1 MNRIIEY
8 IVTVIIGIFI
18 GFVSGWQGISRD
30 DMLIVLLLMTGVA
43 ANQKMAAGTVLF
55 SLVFP
60 ISIGAVWEYYK
71 HGNVDF
77 VLGIILAITYTIT
90 ATYGARMNFIVSKKT
105 TALSIIIMQL
115 LSTMY
120 FIYDYAKN

>member
-1 MNRIIEY
+1 
-8 IVTVIIGIFI
+8 
-18 GFVSGWQGISRD
+18 
-30 DMLIVLLLMTGVA
+30 MLIVLLLMTGVA

-90 ATYGARMNFIVSKKT
+90 ATYGAHMNFIVSKKT
-105 TALSIIIMQL
+105 TALSIIIMQI

-120 FIYDYAKN
+120 FIYDYVKT